1 MRPILRLSRLAAT
14 LLVAASS
21 AIASNAAAAQAVGM
35 GGIRGRAYAA
45 AERTP
50 VAYALIRLTTPGDST
65 GRGRTA
71 ISDAEGVFTFS
82 AVVPGTYRLSLER
95 IGYTAEATEPFA
107 VAVGEVVE
115 RNLASRPT
123 AVALAPIVAT
133 DECRSAADLGRNR
146 QLAALWGEA
155 LKAIETSRAFTDGYI
170 YSYEQQ
176 QSWSADNDEAPVQT
190 RVSRIVNDPRR
201 RPPTDRDHGGWG
213 NANTLGLHLDVPEGR
228 EILDP
233 AFLTTH
239 CLEGAVDQ
247 TPEGFELGFR
257 PIRTQRQ
264 RIDIRGAVRVD
275 RRTLQVSAIDIEY
288 LEGSTP
294 FMKATVEY
302 QDAMVPGG
310 TVRVAAGMRFV
321 GRPPPRAHLG
331 PVRGQVVFTNYRDL
345 VKVDPEPRSL
355 LTPGPTIAADA
366 AARDVHRDGGA
377 AQRDLGGRR

>member
-1 MRPILRLSRLAAT
+1 MPPIPLSRLAAT
-14 LLVAASS
+14 LLVAAS
-21 AIASNAAAAQAVGM
+21 ASLAPRISAAQAVGM
-35 GGIRGRAYAA
+35 GSIRGRAYAA

-50 VAYALIRLTTPGDST
+50 VAYALIRLTIPGDSA

-71 ISDAEGVFTFS
+71 ISDAQGAFAFA

-107 VAVGEVVE
+107 VAEGEVVE
-115 RNLASRPT
+115 RNLASRST

-133 DECRSAADLGRNR
+133 EECRSAADLGRNP

-155 LKAIETSRAFTDGYI
+155 LKAIETSRAFTDGYL
-170 YSYEQQ
+170 YSYEQH

-190 RVSRIVNDPRR
+190 RVSRIVNDPRQR
-201 RPPTDRDHGGWG
+201 RPADRDHGGWG
-213 NANTLGLHLDVPEGR
+213 NANALGLYLDVPEGR

-239 CLEGAVDQ
+239 CLEGDVDQ

-275 RRTLQVSAIDIEY
+275 RRTLQVSAIDLEY
-288 LEGSTP
+288 LEGSAP

-302 QDAMVPGG
+302 QDAIVPGG

-345 VKVDPEPRSL
+345 VKVDAEPRSL
-355 LTPGPTIAADA
+355 LTPGATLAVEAAPQ
-366 AARDVHRDGGA
+366 DVRRDGAPG
-377 AQRDLGGRR
+377 RHDLGGRI

>member
-1 MRPILRLSRLAAT
+1 MPPIPRLFRLAAL
-14 LLVAASS
+14 LLVAAS
-21 AIASNAAAAQAVGM
+21 ASLAPNAAAAQAVGM

-45 AERTP
+45 TERTP
-50 VAYALIRLTTPGDST
+50 VAYALIRLTTPGDSA

-71 ISDAEGVFTFS
+71 ISDAEGVFTFA
-82 AVVPGTYRLSLER
+82 AVTPGTYRLSLER
-95 IGYTAEATEPFA
+95 IGYTAEASEPFA
-107 VAVGEVVE
+107 VVAGEVVE

-123 AVALAPIVAT
+123 AIALAPIVAT
-133 DECRSAADLGRNR
+133 EECRSAADLGRNP

-155 LKAIETSRAFTDGYI
+155 LKAIETSRAFTDGYV
-170 YSYEQQ
+170 YSYEQH

-201 RPPTDRDHGGWG
+201 RRPADRDHGGWG
-213 NANTLGLHLDVPEGR
+213 NATALYLHLDVPEGR

-233 AFLTTH
+233 SFLTTH

-257 PIRTQRQ
+257 PIRTQRR

-275 RRTLQVSAIDIEY
+275 RRTLQVTAIDLEY

-302 QDAMVPGG
+302 QDAIVPGG

-321 GRPPPRAHLG
+321 GRPPPRVYLG
-331 PVRGQVVFTNYRDL
+331 PVRGQVMFTNYRDL
-345 VKVDPEPRSL
+345 VKVDPTPRSL
-355 LTPGPTIAADA
+355 LTPDPTLAADA
-366 AARDVHRDGGA
+366 AARDVVIDGA
-377 AQRDLGGRR
+377 APRGIGGRR